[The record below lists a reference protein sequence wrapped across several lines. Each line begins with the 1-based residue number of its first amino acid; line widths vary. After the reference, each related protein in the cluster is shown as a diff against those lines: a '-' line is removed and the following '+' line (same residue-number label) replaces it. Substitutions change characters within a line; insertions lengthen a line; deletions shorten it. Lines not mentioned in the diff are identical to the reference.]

1 MLVFANFAGGE
12 GDTACR
18 PSGTLPQTPRVFA
31 QIGAPSSG
39 PGPLAGGAVP
49 VPADRPNVSPRRP
62 GRWQCVGVPEPP
74 GLPALLEPSN
84 SRTHWDITFYHK
96 SPRQEV
102 ALVSADKPH
111 VSLRRPGRWR
121 RIKVPK
127 PPEPVPHHWEGWGAV
142 SRRNCGGRTYTA
154 SWQGL
159 CGSPEPLKQTP
170 RRRRAGTLPEKLGV
184 PSANSH

>member
-31 QIGAPSSG
+31 QIGAPSSS
-39 PGPLAGGAVP
+39 PGPRAGGAVP
-49 VPADRPNVSPRRP
+49 VSADRTHVSPVRGAGNASECRNC
-62 GRWQCVGVPEPP
+62 R

-84 SRTHWDITFYHK
+84 SRTHWGITFYRRPLHLG
-96 SPRQEV
+96 V
-102 ALVSADKPH
+102 APVPADKPH

-142 SRRNCGGRTYTA
+142 SRRNRGGRTYTA

-170 RRRRAGTLPEKLGV
+170 RRRKYQTLPGGLGM
-184 PSANSH
+184 PSASL